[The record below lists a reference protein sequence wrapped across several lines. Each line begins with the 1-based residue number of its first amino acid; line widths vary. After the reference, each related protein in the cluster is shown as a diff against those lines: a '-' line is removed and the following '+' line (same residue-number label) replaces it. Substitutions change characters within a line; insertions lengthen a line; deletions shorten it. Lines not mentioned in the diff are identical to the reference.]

1 MDKMMKLQNILFP
14 KNELIQ
20 HWHMFYRGDRFS
32 HNIYESAHCLKKDQ
46 QTEFF
51 TYFNAF
57 SLEKWKKYTAIDH
70 AYLQLK
76 VKGTL
81 GIQLFGHYMNNNII
95 EKEVLSENYYECDET
110 ETILIPIPFD
120 VKSQVVSFQVFAYSD
135 ISIYEGS
142 YLADIST
149 DKMNEVELSL
159 VTVTFRKEDFITR
172 NLRLIENEII
182 YSDEEIADHI
192 FVRVIDNGRT
202 LNTEE
207 WNGERIHIYQNPNV
221 GGSGGYTRGMIET
234 LRDETFNATHAL
246 LMDDDVKILPESI
259 IRTYNLLRCLKPEY
273 RDHFISGA
281 MLYYEKMHVQHED
294 VGFVSEDGTYG
305 PRKPSMEMHLATSVL
320 LNEKIYE
327 DQPNNYAGWWYC
339 CIPRTKLSLDRLSL
353 PLFIRGDD
361 VEFSIAN
368 HAKFITMNGICIW
381 HMGFVT
387 KFNMPMEFYQVH
399 RNSLIIQAT
408 SGVTPEV
415 DYLKRI
421 KDIFDKEISR
431 YNYVGCD
438 LLLDA
443 VDDFLKGPEFLMK
456 PEGET
461 IMKQQTSRVK
471 PLVDIRQNFADIYVD
486 YDKIYKFYEGKLF
499 SKRKLKRYFKT
510 HNWQLLPKF
519 MMNHEPAVVAYD
531 WFDIPEKQY
540 RHDVVLAVNPHNQ
553 TGVLRYRSRSE
564 YLRLMK
570 RYREIRRNYNKN
582 MEKVTEAYKKST
594 HNRRERP
601 VYGHCGWS
609 RGRFYYRITTFEGR
623 PWDARDPHKTTF
635 MALKHAIRLSIWRKQ
650 KETPGVEKA
659 PGVSSPQR
667 KGYGELRFGVRP
679 GHPRKAVTSIS
690 QAEALAHGL
699 THLHHLVFAA
709 VLARELDW
717 CAALQDAREDARPW
731 GVVGIGLRSDVW
743 VEVRRDDHRP
753 AVLVTRVDDVV
764 DMPHDV
770 IGAAVRPQVVDD
782 EEVILEEARL
792 RVLALV
798 ERHRLDVGHDV
809 LHAGLQRGEPE
820 VDDPVGDCRGIERLT
835 CAHLSPEEQPIH
847 VIA

>member
-207 WNGERIHIYQNPNV
+207 WNGKRIHIYQNPNV

-421 KDIFDKEISR
+421 KDIFDREISR

-582 MEKVTEAYKKST
+582 MEKVTEAYKNAKKQ
-594 HNRRERP
+594 
-601 VYGHCGWS
+601 
-609 RGRFYYRITTFEGR
+609 ITGVDF
-623 PWDARDPHKTTF
+623 WD
-635 MALKHAIRLSIWRKQ
+635 
-650 KETPGVEKA
+650 
-659 PGVSSPQR
+659 
-667 KGYGELRFGVRP
+667 GYLR
-679 GHPRKAVTSIS
+679 
-690 QAEALAHGL
+690 
-699 THLHHLVFAA
+699 
-709 VLARELDW
+709 
-717 CAALQDAREDARPW
+717 
-731 GVVGIGLRSDVW
+731 
-743 VEVRRDDHRP
+743 
-753 AVLVTRVDDVV
+753 
-764 DMPHDV
+764 
-770 IGAAVRPQVVDD
+770 
-782 EEVILEEARL
+782 
-792 RVLALV
+792 
-798 ERHRLDVGHDV
+798 
-809 LHAGLQRGEPE
+809 
-820 VDDPVGDCRGIERLT
+820 
-835 CAHLSPEEQPIH
+835 
-847 VIA
+847 

>member
-1 MDKMMKLQNILFP
+1 
-14 KNELIQ
+14 
-20 HWHMFYRGDRFS
+20 
-32 HNIYESAHCLKKDQ
+32 
-46 QTEFF
+46 
-51 TYFNAF
+51 
-57 SLEKWKKYTAIDH
+57 
-70 AYLQLK
+70 
-76 VKGTL
+76 
-81 GIQLFGHYMNNNII
+81 
-95 EKEVLSENYYECDET
+95 
-110 ETILIPIPFD
+110 
-120 VKSQVVSFQVFAYSD
+120 
-135 ISIYEGS
+135 
-142 YLADIST
+142 
-149 DKMNEVELSL
+149 
-159 VTVTFRKEDFITR
+159 
-172 NLRLIENEII
+172 
-182 YSDEEIADHI
+182 
-192 FVRVIDNGRT
+192 
-202 LNTEE
+202 
-207 WNGERIHIYQNPNV
+207 
-221 GGSGGYTRGMIET
+221 MIET

-421 KDIFDKEISR
+421 KDIFDREISR

-531 WFDIPEKQY
+531 WFDTPEKQY

-553 TGVLRYRSRSE
+553 TGVLRYRSR
-564 YLRLMK
+564 
-570 RYREIRRNYNKN
+570 
-582 MEKVTEAYKKST
+582 A
-594 HNRRERP
+594 
-601 VYGHCGWS
+601 
-609 RGRFYYRITTFEGR
+609 
-623 PWDARDPHKTTF
+623 
-635 MALKHAIRLSIWRKQ
+635 
-650 KETPGVEKA
+650 
-659 PGVSSPQR
+659 
-667 KGYGELRFGVRP
+667 
-679 GHPRKAVTSIS
+679 SIS
-690 QAEALAHGL
+690 G
-699 THLHHLVFAA
+699 
-709 VLARELDW
+709 
-717 CAALQDAREDARPW
+717 
-731 GVVGIGLRSDVW
+731 
-743 VEVRRDDHRP
+743 
-753 AVLVTRVDDVV
+753 
-764 DMPHDV
+764 
-770 IGAAVRPQVVDD
+770 
-782 EEVILEEARL
+782 
-792 RVLALV
+792 
-798 ERHRLDVGHDV
+798 
-809 LHAGLQRGEPE
+809 
-820 VDDPVGDCRGIERLT
+820 
-835 CAHLSPEEQPIH
+835 
-847 VIA
+847 

>member
-192 FVRVIDNGRT
+192 FVRVIDNG
-202 LNTEE
+202 EE

-339 CIPRTKLSLDRLSL
+339 CIPAEFVRKDNL
-353 PLFIRGDD
+353 PLPVFVRG
-361 VEFSIAN
+361 
-368 HAKFITMNGICIW
+368 
-381 HMGFVT
+381 
-387 KFNMPMEFYQVH
+387 
-399 RNSLIIQAT
+399 NSLIIQAT

-421 KDIFDKEISR
+421 KDIFDREISR

-582 MEKVTEAYKKST
+582 MEKVTEAYKNAKKQ
-594 HNRRERP
+594 
-601 VYGHCGWS
+601 
-609 RGRFYYRITTFEGR
+609 ITGVDF
-623 PWDARDPHKTTF
+623 WD
-635 MALKHAIRLSIWRKQ
+635 
-650 KETPGVEKA
+650 
-659 PGVSSPQR
+659 
-667 KGYGELRFGVRP
+667 GYLR
-679 GHPRKAVTSIS
+679 
-690 QAEALAHGL
+690 
-699 THLHHLVFAA
+699 
-709 VLARELDW
+709 
-717 CAALQDAREDARPW
+717 
-731 GVVGIGLRSDVW
+731 
-743 VEVRRDDHRP
+743 
-753 AVLVTRVDDVV
+753 
-764 DMPHDV
+764 
-770 IGAAVRPQVVDD
+770 
-782 EEVILEEARL
+782 
-792 RVLALV
+792 
-798 ERHRLDVGHDV
+798 
-809 LHAGLQRGEPE
+809 
-820 VDDPVGDCRGIERLT
+820 
-835 CAHLSPEEQPIH
+835 
-847 VIA
+847 

>member
-259 IRTYNLLRCLKPEY
+259 IRTCLLY
-273 RDHFISGA
+273 
-281 MLYYEKMHVQHED
+281 
-294 VGFVSEDGTYG
+294 
-305 PRKPSMEMHLATSVL
+305 TS
-320 LNEKIYE
+320 
-327 DQPNNYAGWWYC
+327 DAA
-339 CIPRTKLSLDRLSL
+339 
-353 PLFIRGDD
+353 DD
-361 VEFSIAN
+361 
-368 HAKFITMNGICIW
+368 
-381 HMGFVT
+381 
-387 KFNMPMEFYQVH
+387 
-399 RNSLIIQAT
+399 
-408 SGVTPEV
+408 
-415 DYLKRI
+415 
-421 KDIFDKEISR
+421 
-431 YNYVGCD
+431 
-438 LLLDA
+438 
-443 VDDFLKGPEFLMK
+443 
-456 PEGET
+456 
-461 IMKQQTSRVK
+461 
-471 PLVDIRQNFADIYVD
+471 
-486 YDKIYKFYEGKLF
+486 
-499 SKRKLKRYFKT
+499 
-510 HNWQLLPKF
+510 
-519 MMNHEPAVVAYD
+519 
-531 WFDIPEKQY
+531 
-540 RHDVVLAVNPHNQ
+540 
-553 TGVLRYRSRSE
+553 
-564 YLRLMK
+564 
-570 RYREIRRNYNKN
+570 
-582 MEKVTEAYKKST
+582 
-594 HNRRERP
+594 
-601 VYGHCGWS
+601 
-609 RGRFYYRITTFEGR
+609 
-623 PWDARDPHKTTF
+623 
-635 MALKHAIRLSIWRKQ
+635 
-650 KETPGVEKA
+650 
-659 PGVSSPQR
+659 
-667 KGYGELRFGVRP
+667 
-679 GHPRKAVTSIS
+679 
-690 QAEALAHGL
+690 
-699 THLHHLVFAA
+699 
-709 VLARELDW
+709 
-717 CAALQDAREDARPW
+717 
-731 GVVGIGLRSDVW
+731 
-743 VEVRRDDHRP
+743 
-753 AVLVTRVDDVV
+753 
-764 DMPHDV
+764 
-770 IGAAVRPQVVDD
+770 
-782 EEVILEEARL
+782 
-792 RVLALV
+792 
-798 ERHRLDVGHDV
+798 
-809 LHAGLQRGEPE
+809 
-820 VDDPVGDCRGIERLT
+820 
-835 CAHLSPEEQPIH
+835 
-847 VIA
+847 